1 MFCCCFGT
9 CLSSISGSH
18 LVALYLECCYW
29 DLFEFHFWI
38 SFGRQVFEV
47 LLVDPFWVP
56 FLNLIWS
63 PCIVWLSSCNWFRL
77 TTVLREFGCFH
88 VTRIEMWVTGLF
100 SCMTWRMFR
109 FSWRWWR
116 RSSCVCRRNDD
127 TCVGFL
133 YSVWRFGAGGA
144 CFVSRRCVFMFN
156 PRGFSSFFLCRVV
169 QSTLLLFHPFIV

>member
-9 CLSSISGSH
+9 CLSSISESH
-18 LVALYLECCYW
+18 LVALYLECCCW

-63 PCIVWLSSCNWFRL
+63 PCIVWLSSCSWFRL

-127 TCVGFL
+127 TCVGFCTL
-133 YSVWRFGAGGA
+133 SGVLVQVAHVLLAEDVSSCLIREDFLLSSCAESSNQRFY
-144 CFVSRRCVFMFN
+144 F
-156 PRGFSSFFLCRVV
+156 
-169 QSTLLLFHPFIV
+169 STLS